1 MPFALVPSAGRNT
14 QSYHV
19 VSSQH
24 GTSCIPIRPMK
35 DFCHSSPEKSVTLRC
50 QGRPNFV
57 AATTTLTSFETNGR
71 GLLCLGQLY
80 DPTLI
85 ATDLHAHT
93 ASPTRASTT
102 LKTDVGVV
110 GLVTV
115 NPRATHPTEKCV
127 AKKGHNHS
135 SRENHASFWRTQVS
149 TQ

>member
-1 MPFALVPSAGRNT
+1 MPIALVPSAGRNT

-24 GTSCIPIRPMK
+24 GTSCIPNRPMN

-57 AATTTLTSFETNGR
+57 AATTTVTSLETNGR

-85 ATDLHAHT
+85 ANI
-93 ASPTRASTT
+93 ASHTRASTT

-110 GLVTV
+110 SSVTV
-115 NPRATHPTEKCV
+115 NPRATHPTEKRT